1 MESGKKSQSGF
12 SIVEAV
18 LIVAAIGII
27 GAAGW
32 FVYQHNRVK
41 VTDAAANPNQLNS
54 HQTPATT
61 VPAVPTVTYLDIKEW
76 GLKLPLSD
84 KIKDAYYVASVSSKG
99 TDGLPN
105 SMLLGL
111 TSFDASSCTADG
123 SNHGQSSAIGAIF
136 RALPTETDPV
146 TGQLLTQEY
155 PNGTTMGSYYY
166 GYESFTNSSGRTCK
180 ASGTTLQPIDAAF
193 ANAAKK
199 ITSASAATN

>member
-1 MESGKKSQSGF
+1 MRRREHQSGF
-12 SIVEAV
+12 SIVEA
-18 LIVAAIGII
+18 LIVVVVIGVI
-27 GAAGW
+27 GTAGW
-32 FVYQHNRVK
+32 FVYQHNRTK
-41 VTDAAANPNQLNS
+41 VTDATANPNQSNS

-61 VPAVPTVTYLDIKEW
+61 TPAAPTVASLTLKEW
-76 GLKLPLSD
+76 GLNLPLSD
-84 KIKDAYYVASVSSKG
+84 KIKDAYYVPSVSSKG

-111 TSFDASSCTADG
+111 TSLDASSCTAAG
-123 SNHGQSSAIGAIF
+123 SNHGQDSAIGAIF

-155 PNGTTMGSYYY
+155 PNGTTIGTYYY

-199 ITSASAATN
+199 ITAASTTAN